1 MGERQQANKSIWLVY
16 KGATMKL
23 LNRCKHLT
31 LSQYITPDTDGI
43 ALDKKGNEYFFSN
56 DGYNSYIRLNKF
68 GSKISFG
75 NIQINGN
82 EITFTKNIIAA

>member
-1 MGERQQANKSIWLVY
+1 
-16 KGATMKL
+16 MKL
-23 LNRCKHLT
+23 LNRCKHLI
-31 LSQYITPDTDGI
+31 LSQYITPELEGV
-43 ALDKKGNEYFFSN
+43 ALDSKGKEYFFSN

-82 EITFTKNIIAA
+82 EITFTKKIMIA

>member
-1 MGERQQANKSIWLVY
+1 
-16 KGATMKL
+16 MKL
-23 LNRCKHLT
+23 LNRCKHLII
-31 LSQYITPDTDGI
+31 SQYITSELEGI
-43 ALDKKGNEYFFSN
+43 ALDSKGKEYYFSA

-82 EITFTKNIIAA
+82 DITFTKKIIAA